1 MSQYNKTL
9 YRDIFLATRLTPEQV
24 TNVPHRYSFF
34 KYKLWNEVRE
44 MLAATVKWFAE
55 AKKRDPALE
64 RSTASP
70 PAFVLASYEAHA
82 MLNIFCV
89 DYRDLNQLTFR

>member
-1 MSQYNKTL
+1 M
-9 YRDIFLATRLTPEQV
+9 
-24 TNVPHRYSFF
+24 TNVPHRNSFF

-44 MLAATVKWFAE
+44 MSAATEKWFSE

-70 PAFVLASYEAHA
+70 PAFVLASYKALA

-89 DYRDLNQLTFR
+89 DYRDFIQLIFGLKKICRQT